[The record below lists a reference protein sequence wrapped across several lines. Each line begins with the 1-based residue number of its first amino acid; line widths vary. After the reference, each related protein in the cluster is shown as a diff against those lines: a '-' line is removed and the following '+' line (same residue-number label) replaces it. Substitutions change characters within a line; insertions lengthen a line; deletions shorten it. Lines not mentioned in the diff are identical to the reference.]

1 MSRDE
6 DNEYFADGL
15 SEELLNVLA
24 KIRGLRVASRTSA
37 FYFKGKDIDLG
48 TVAQKLGV
56 ATVLEASVRKSGK
69 RVRITAQLIEAS
81 SDSHLWSETYDRE
94 LDDIFAVQDDI
105 AQSVVREL
113 RSALLGERIDARTAA
128 AAQAEVKAAAAG
140 RADDPEAYRL
150 YLQGRFLLDRLNL
163 AEVTQSIDLF
173 HQALS
178 RDPGFALAWCGLSQA
193 HAIQAGY
200 GGVDVAEGYE
210 RAREA
215 AKRALALAPDS
226 ADAYVRLG
234 NVHEM
239 FDWDWQAANDAYQ
252 HALALAPSNP
262 SVLLA
267 VAGISRVLGGAERA
281 IELYRQAIALVPL
294 SSAAHRNL
302 GLRLLRMG
310 RLDEASAAI
319 ATAVEI
325 NPSAGLVW
333 CLVAAIRR
341 EQGRYDEAL
350 AAAER
355 ERLADFRQL
364 ALGMVHHAMG
374 HREAADAALRKL
386 CDGWGHAAAYQIAML
401 HAVRGEVD
409 AGFEWLE
416 RAYAQRDPGLVN
428 LACDSPFANALHA
441 DPRWLP
447 FLRKMK
453 LA

>member
-1 MSRDE
+1 
-6 DNEYFADGL
+6 
-15 SEELLNVLA
+15 V
-24 KIRGLRVASRTSA
+24 K
-37 FYFKGKDIDLG
+37 
-48 TVAQKLGV
+48 
-56 ATVLEASVRKSGK
+56 
-69 RVRITAQLIEAS
+69 
-81 SDSHLWSETYDRE
+81 
-94 LDDIFAVQDDI
+94 
-105 AQSVVREL
+105 EL
-113 RSALLGERIDARTAA
+113 RAALLGERIDAGTAA
-128 AAQAEVKAAAAG
+128 AAEAEVKAAAAG

-163 AEVTQSIDLF
+163 TEVKRSIELF
-173 HQALS
+173 HQALG

-193 HAIQAGY
+193 YAIQAGY

-215 AKRALALAPDS
+215 AKRALATAPDS

-239 FDWDWQAANDAYQ
+239 YDWDWPAANDAYQ
-252 HALALAPSNP
+252 RALALAPSNP
-262 SVLLA
+262 AVLLA
-267 VAGISRVLGGAERA
+267 VAGITRVLGGDERS
-281 IELYRQAIALVPL
+281 IELYRRAIALDPL

-319 ATAVEI
+319 ATALEI

-341 EQGRYDEAL
+341 EQGRLDDAL

-355 ERLADFRQL
+355 ERLPDFRQL

-374 HREAADAALRKL
+374 HRDAADAALRKL
-386 CDGWGHAAAYQIAML
+386 SDEWGHAAAYQIAML

-409 AGFEWLE
+409 AAFQWLE

-428 LACDSPFANALHA
+428 LSCDTPFAKGLHA
-441 DPRWLP
+441 DARWMP
-447 FLRKMK
+447 FLHRMK